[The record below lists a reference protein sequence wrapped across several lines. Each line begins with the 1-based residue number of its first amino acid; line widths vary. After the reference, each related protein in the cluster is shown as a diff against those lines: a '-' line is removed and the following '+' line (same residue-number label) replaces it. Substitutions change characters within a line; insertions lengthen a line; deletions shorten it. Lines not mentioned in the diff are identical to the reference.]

1 MEPQRLGEQPLC
13 AMLPLLSKH
22 SHGQSQQ
29 EQEQEQQLQ
38 QEQLK
43 QHQLLQQQ
51 QQLQQEQLQQQ
62 LQYQQQ
68 LQHQQLQHQQHQQH
82 QQSYSMQQHYP
93 ATQAHAGVPRSHSL
107 GLPSIHSNSISHT
120 HPRLR
125 NNQHTDHR
133 STDIDDED
141 DHRVVESDPT
151 GRFERYAHCLGR
163 GAYKEVFKAFD
174 QDEGVEVA
182 WNQLRLDHLSNK
194 DAQRVLFEIQLLEGL
209 RNDNIINL
217 FYSWVAQTS
226 SGSDGIFFITELMT
240 SGTLKSY
247 SRKTKGQIKPKI
259 LRNWAK
265 QILSGLVY
273 LHTRDP
279 PIIHR
284 DLKSENIFI
293 NGNNGQAKIGDLGL
307 AAVKRRE
314 HLSSV
319 LGTPEFMA
327 PELYDEKYDERV
339 DVYAFG
345 MVLLEIVTKEYPY
358 SECTNQAQI
367 YRKVSTGIKP
377 AALAKVTDEETHK
390 FIQICIES
398 NPALRP
404 MAIDLLQHP
413 FITSDLVLGS
423 ISTES
428 PKDSVASSSATLMN
442 REKSQTRQLSDASG
456 PSAAE
461 SSSERSCSGTTS
473 VVLNSL
479 HLPPFPTSSG
489 SFSSSDHHTL
499 SPISD
504 NLHFSARAS
513 SPVSSTS
520 ISVGGSRYGASVY
533 TASAPGS
540 ASYSTRDGMMG
551 DCAAYDSATDAHSD
565 SGPSAKPLY
574 NSESLRLDGNM
585 IFTSPIEIQPQKSQ
599 SASQSQ
605 QHLQKPSQLQSPLS
619 ALPTSICIIEI
630 VSYSVPDTVNLKMT
644 YGTLPSETSDIRF
657 PFNLGEDTVTDVV
670 AEMVRESLVLASDEQ
685 AARRKIE
692 ETVRLILMGQRASGF
707 GQLAANHG
715 LGGGG
720 APSRSLSMAKN
731 HISSVESDG
740 AGRQD
745 PAIGGSVLGNEIID
759 GSIVSAVPSH
769 SHGVDGGMVNNDGA
783 LSTLPLPCSSQDE
796 SPSPIHM
803 LVPLPAPLV
812 ERESSSTITE
822 QNVMQHCRHSSTL
835 SESAESSI
843 ISCTFPMTSAAT
855 IIAPVDPFLAQ
866 TEILPPLPLSIA
878 TEPIETGGLADKALP
893 IDATVAIEDANR
905 SGIVSVENLSA
916 LLPVSPSIGSSVDM
930 TFDTL
935 PVTTTLTS
943 PTVTA
948 SDPGLLDTAS
958 ERMMGSERLSVPLI
972 ARPSSAFS
980 NDTQSSQASPVF
992 GKLGVLGH
1000 CGLSRHDGS
1009 DLRAV
1014 SVNHSPNVFSAHH
1027 LSETSAVSTIEAS
1040 TMDTAVYSSTP
1051 ISGNGDGGNSTIA
1064 PMMGFFLPPTWICE
1078 DTIGTEARSLAPNL
1092 PNRICSKN
1100 TSFIHA
1106 AATVQSN
1113 DPLLLPALSSVD
1125 QISASPMPIIA
1136 TVPKT
1141 LSTTTTALPV
1151 CVSNPATDFH
1161 WATADIATTSLSLS
1175 TMASPA
1181 SLANSSMPML
1191 PKRTHT
1197 VPAVRTFTA
1206 ERSFLLPTT
1215 HLPSTI
1221 PVSSH
1226 HSVSTS
1232 LASSL
1237 PLSSSLPSSSSAT
1250 SAALSYSTNPR
1261 LEDRLR
1267 QMQESNLS
1275 DFRNTLSCGGS
1286 CTSTPST
1293 TISVNTLASATLTS
1307 VVSSSGATIL
1317 ANGSVPPPP
1326 LTAMSMNALR
1336 ARGSVGDSHAFN
1348 ATGGCHDT
1356 SSASQSI
1363 ISLYNPVLTLSSLV
1377 SESSNLVA
1385 VVEPLV
1391 LASSSYTIAPILPPP
1406 PVSLRTHAVGFDG
1419 LQRPVVSTVRGG
1431 VAAHAGLFGG
1441 RNAILVHG
1449 GGSGFSSD
1457 GNSHVGSGIASSCL
1471 YNGSGDLLG
1480 SANTMSTTT
1489 TTTTMTT
1496 TTAPLISAGMG
1507 LVLDI
1512 DMLRSGGGDVGLT
1525 RHDLGVT
1532 VASTAGESCDGWHIE
1547 ELR

>member
-1 MEPQRLGEQPLC
+1 
-13 AMLPLLSKH
+13 
-22 SHGQSQQ
+22 
-29 EQEQEQQLQ
+29 
-38 QEQLK
+38 
-43 QHQLLQQQ
+43 
-51 QQLQQEQLQQQ
+51 
-62 LQYQQQ
+62 
-68 LQHQQLQHQQHQQH
+68 
-82 QQSYSMQQHYP
+82 MQQHYP

-141 DHRVVESDPT
+141 DHRVVESMLFLAVTTNQEWYLTLTLITLSAFQSLISYDFSTLNLLSDPT

-327 PELYDEKYDERV
+327 PELYDEKYDER
-339 DVYAFG
+339 
-345 MVLLEIVTKEYPY
+345 VLLEIVTKEYPY

-715 LGGGG
+715 LGGST
-720 APSRSLSMAKN
+720 PSRSLSMAKN
-731 HISSVESDG
+731 HISNVESDG
-740 AGRQD
+740 AGWQD
-745 PAIGGSVLGNEIID
+745 PAHCD
-759 GSIVSAVPSH
+759 GT
-769 SHGVDGGMVNNDGA
+769 

-1051 ISGNGDGGNSTIA
+1051 IS
-1064 PMMGFFLPPTWICE
+1064 

-1226 HSVSTS
+1226 HSVATS

-1449 GGSGFSSD
+1449 GGSGSAMAFI
-1457 GNSHVGSGIASSCL
+1457 IAAMVIVML
-1471 YNGSGDLLG
+1471 VVVLL
-1480 SANTMSTTT
+1480 AVVFIMEV
-1489 TTTTMTT
+1489 
-1496 TTAPLISAGMG
+1496 AIFWVRLI
-1507 LVLDI
+1507 L
-1512 DMLRSGGGDVGLT
+1512 
-1525 RHDLGVT
+1525 
-1532 VASTAGESCDGWHIE
+1532 
-1547 ELR
+1547 